1 MAMSG
6 GKIDSSEKVLGK
18 KLQKA
23 RQFAGL
29 TQQELCAKANLSYS
43 TLAKIERGAIR
54 APSIFTIESIADV
67 LKLSLDELIGRKTPN
82 SISYRKNKNG
92 VEFIYFDLNGCL
104 VRFAERAFSLI
115 AKDYATSTDII
126 ESVLWR
132 YNDDVNKNIL
142 SLDDFNRILASTL
155 GIDKINW
162 ADYYLKAVEPVTS
175 LINLMEWAAENYH
188 IGLMTN
194 SMPGIVNGMFQK
206 GLLPKLNYDVIIDSS
221 VIGHVKPETEA
232 YRIATENSKMSPEK
246 ILLIDDTKANL
257 IAAEKYNWKTMWFDY
272 ARPEEST
279 EDIRNNIEPIV

>member
-6 GKIDSSEKVLGK
+6 GTSISSEKLLGK

-23 RQFAGL
+23 RQNAGL

-67 LKLSLDELIGRKTPN
+67 LRLSLDELIGRKAPN
-82 SISYRKNKNG
+82 SVTYKTAKNG

-115 AKDYATSTDII
+115 AKDFATSTDII

-155 GIDKINW
+155 GIEKIDW
-162 ADYYLKAVEPVTS
+162 AEYYLKAVEPVTS
-175 LINLMEWAAENYH
+175 LINLLEWAVENFH
-188 IGLMTN
+188 VGLMTN
-194 SMPGIVNGMFQK
+194 SMPGVVNSMFER
-206 GLLPKLNYDVIIDSS
+206 GILPKLNYDAIIDSS
-221 VIGHVKPETEA
+221 VTGHVKPEAES
-232 YRIATENSKMSPEK
+232 YKIATEKSNTNPEK

-257 IAAEKYNWKTMWFDY
+257 IAAEKFKWKTMWFDY

-279 EDIRNNIEPIV
+279 DDIRSNIEPLD